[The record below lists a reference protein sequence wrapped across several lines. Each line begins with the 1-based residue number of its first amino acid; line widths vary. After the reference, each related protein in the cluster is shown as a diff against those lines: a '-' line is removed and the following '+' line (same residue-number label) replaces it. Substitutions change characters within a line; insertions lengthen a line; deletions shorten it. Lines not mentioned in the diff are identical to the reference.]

1 MTSPPAFSLAPTAR
15 TRLLQVEYLLR
26 AQDILLSLP
35 QDADRN
41 ACLLALDAHRHLL
54 AEQLFERPLHYSLH
68 PKLKAARIAPP
79 ASALPANLED
89 LF

>member
-1 MTSPPAFSLAPTAR
+1 MVALPPFSLAPTAR

-35 QDADRN
+35 ADASRN
-41 ACLLALDAHRHLL
+41 QCLLALDAHRHVL
-54 AEQLFERPLHYSLH
+54 AEQLFERPLHYSIH
-68 PKLKAARIAPP
+68 PKLKAAHIAQP
-79 ASALPANLED
+79 ATVLPTNLED